1 MKKKYRRLLIFFF
14 SVFYKRKP
22 YQSSKSNYYN
32 LFLEE
37 AKRIQIY
44 LGLLSD
50 VKRTNALK
58 TSDEIQL
65 IDGKKNNELNKKQII
80 RKHGKPNYKFVCEDL
95 SEIEILFYKRRFAS
109 HKAKLEFH
117 FFNNTLFLYTYTFSY
132 LTPKEKNNIIKI
144 INEKYLTSQ
153 YKDLFNYHIV
163 DKNKNIIMLNDKTSF
178 SIKYLCKNN
187 NAFEKIIKH
196 DKSQKFKDENKLIRN
211 LEILYE
217 RL

>member
-1 MKKKYRRLLIFFF
+1 MKNKYRKLLIFFF
-14 SVFYKRKP
+14 SIFYKRKS
-22 YQSSKSNYYN
+22 YKTSRSSYYN
-32 LFLEE
+32 LLLDDT
-37 AKRIQIY
+37 KSIQIY
-44 LGLLSD
+44 LKLLRDLKS
-50 VKRTNALK
+50 TNAIE
-58 TSDEIQL
+58 TSADIQL
-65 IDGKKNNELNKKQII
+65 IDDKKNKELNKRHII
-80 RKHGKPNYKFVCEDL
+80 KKHGNPNYKFVCEDL
-95 SEIEILFYKRRFAS
+95 SEIDIWFYRQKFAS
-109 HKAKLEFH
+109 YRAKIEFH
-117 FFNNTLFLYTYTFSY
+117 FFNDTLFLYTFTFSY
-132 LTPKEKNNIIKI
+132 LNPKEKNEIIKI
-144 INEKYLTSQ
+144 INEKYLTSE